1 MVWASREV
9 SNSRTREV
17 GKKVTST
24 ADISK
29 KTKPQRRPL
38 RKVEDAYLWV
48 SCGGVCSFEGCNK
61 RLIESHSGDLTNA
74 GIKAH
79 IIGHAETSARH
90 EYMEEYGYTQE
101 TLEDVSNLMLMCYY
115 HSKLIDDEH
124 TQEQYPPDRLFKMKE
139 DHEKKVTS
147 WADDKKKKS
156 IALIHK
162 RLGGPISDIE
172 YDGETPYILLDAV
185 EDQTVFEDF
194 TDKGWKEAVKRNIEL
209 YEKFLQKIK
218 EKDAN
223 IGEVF
228 ALSPIPLLIH
238 LGSLLTDTVPY
249 SIYQF
254 NRETQLWVSDNP
266 GSNKDLSLT
275 VSQEIKGNL
284 DLAVLISISGLV
296 KLKSAEETLGNDFD
310 FISFEVDDPGLK
322 RILYREDVVN
332 IQSKIKEGVE
342 KLLQKYD
349 YEKIH
354 LFYAGP
360 AGLAIEI
367 GRGINPNIW
376 CEVYLYQYNN
386 RTNPKYQYAL
396 TI

>member
-1 MVWASREV
+1 MSSGTEKP
-9 SNSRTREV
+9 
-17 GKKVTST
+17 KKVKPRRRQLRT
-24 ADISK
+24 A
-29 KTKPQRRPL
+29 
-38 RKVEDAYLWV
+38 EEAYLWV
-48 SCGGVCSFEGCNK
+48 ACGGVCSFEGCNK
-61 RLIESHSGDLTNA
+61 RLIESSSGDLTNA

-79 IIGHAETSARH
+79 IIGHAENSARH
-90 EYMEEYGYTQE
+90 EYMEEYGHTQD

-124 TQEQYPPDRLFKMKE
+124 TRDQFPPDKLFKMKK
-139 DHEKKVTS
+139 DHEKKVAS
-147 WADDKKKKS
+147 WSDDNKKKS

-162 RLGGPISDIE
+162 RMGGPISDIE
-172 YDGETPYILLDAV
+172 FDGEAPYILLDAV

-194 TDKGWKEAVKRNIEL
+194 TPEGWEQGKKRNVEL
-209 YEKFLQKIK
+209 YSDFLQKIK
-218 EKDAN
+218 EKDAEV
-223 IGEVF
+223 GEVF
-228 ALSPIPLLIH
+228 PLSPIPLLIH

-266 GSNKDLSLT
+266 GTNKDLSLT
-275 VSQEIKGNL
+275 VLQEIKENEE
-284 DLAVLISISGLV
+284 LAVLVSVSGIV
-296 KLKSAEETLGNDFD
+296 KLKSVEETLENDFD

-332 IQSKIKEGVE
+332 IQSKIKNDVE

-349 YEKIH
+349 YERIH

-367 GRGINPNIW
+367 GRGINQNIW
-376 CEVYLYQYNN
+376 CDVCLYQYNN
-386 RTNPKYQYAL
+386 RTKPKYQYSL

>member
-1 MVWASREV
+1 M
-9 SNSRTREV
+9 
-17 GKKVTST
+17 TSST
-24 ADISK
+24 ERSK
-29 KTKPQRRPL
+29 KLKPRRRQL
-38 RKVEDAYLWV
+38 RTAEEAYLWV
-48 SCGGVCSFEGCNK
+48 ACGGVCSFEGCNK
-61 RLIESHSGDLTNA
+61 RLIESSSGDLTNA

-79 IIGHAETSARH
+79 IIGHAENSARH
-90 EYMEEYGYTQE
+90 EYMEEYGYTQG
-101 TLEDVSNLMLMCYY
+101 TLEDVPNLMLMCYY

-124 TQEQYPPDRLFKMKE
+124 TRDQFPPDKLFKMKE
-139 DHEKKVTS
+139 DHEKKVAS
-147 WADDKKKKS
+147 WSDDKKKKS

-162 RLGGPISDIE
+162 RMGGPISDIE
-172 YDGETPYILLDAV
+172 FDGEAPYILLDAV

-194 TDKGWKEAVKRNIEL
+194 TLEGWEQGKNRNVEL
-209 YEKFLQKIK
+209 YSQFLQKIK
-218 EKDAN
+218 EKEAEV
-223 IGEVF
+223 GEVF
-228 ALSPIPLLIH
+228 PLSPIPLLIH

-266 GSNKDLSLT
+266 DTNKDLKLT
-275 VSQEIKGNL
+275 VSQEIKESEE
-284 DLAVLISISGLV
+284 LAVLVSVSGIV
-296 KLKSAEETLGNDFD
+296 KLKSVEDTLGNFD

-332 IQSKIKEGVE
+332 IQSKIKDDVE

-376 CEVYLYQYNN
+376 SEVYLYQYNN
-386 RTNPKYQYAL
+386 RTKPKYQYAL

>member
-1 MVWASREV
+1 MT
-9 SNSRTREV
+9 SN
-17 GKKVTST
+17 
-24 ADISK
+24 ADVSK
-29 KTKPQRRPL
+29 KTTPQRRPL

-48 SCGGVCSFEGCNK
+48 ACGGVCSFEECNK
-61 RLIESHSGDLTNA
+61 RLIESFSGDLTNA

-124 TQEQYPPDRLFKMKE
+124 TREQFPPDRLFKMKE
-139 DHEKKVTS
+139 DHEKKVAS
-147 WADDKKKKS
+147 WSDDKKKKS

-194 TDKGWKEAVKRNIEL
+194 TNKGWKEGVKRNIEL
-209 YEKFLQKIK
+209 YEQFLQKIK

-254 NRETQLWVSDNP
+254 NRETQLWVSNNP
-266 GSNKDLSLT
+266 GSDKNFTLT
-275 VSQEIKGNL
+275 VSKEIKENL
-284 DLAVLISISGLV
+284 ELAVLISVSGLV
-296 KLKSAEETLGNDFD
+296 RLKSVEETLGNDFD

-322 RILYREDVVN
+322 RILYKEDVVN

-376 CEVYLYQYNN
+376 CEVYVYQYNN

>member
-1 MVWASREV
+1 MTSSSERP
-9 SNSRTREV
+9 
-17 GKKVTST
+17 KKVKPRRRQLRT
-24 ADISK
+24 A
-29 KTKPQRRPL
+29 
-38 RKVEDAYLWV
+38 EEAYLWV
-48 SCGGVCSFEGCNK
+48 ACGGVCSFEGCNK
-61 RLIESHSGDLTNA
+61 RLIESSSGDLTNA

-79 IIGHAETSARH
+79 IIGHAENSARH
-90 EYMEEYGYTQE
+90 EYMEEYGYIQE

-124 TQEQYPPDRLFKMKE
+124 TRDQFPPDKLFKMKK
-139 DHEKKVTS
+139 DHEKKVAS
-147 WADDKKKKS
+147 WSDDKKKKS

-162 RLGGPISDIE
+162 RIGGPINDIE
-172 YDGETPYILLDAV
+172 FDGDAPHILLDAV

-194 TDKGWKEAVKRNIEL
+194 TIEGWEQGKKRNVDL
-209 YEKFLQKIK
+209 YSHFLQKIK
-218 EKDAN
+218 EKDAEV
-223 IGEVF
+223 GEVYP
-228 ALSPIPLLIH
+228 LSPIPLLIH

-254 NRETQLWVSDNP
+254 NRETQLWVSDNS
-266 GSNKDLSLT
+266 GTNKDLSLT
-275 VSQEIKGNL
+275 VSQQIKENQE
-284 DLAVLISISGLV
+284 LAVLVSVSGIV
-296 KLKSAEETLGNDFD
+296 KLKSVEEILGNDFD

-332 IQSKIKEGVE
+332 IQSKIKDDVE
-342 KLLQKYD
+342 KLFQKYD

-386 RTNPKYQYAL
+386 RKKPKYQYAL
-396 TI
+396 TV

>member
-1 MVWASREV
+1 MTSSSEKP
-9 SNSRTREV
+9 
-17 GKKVTST
+17 KKVKPRRRQLRT
-24 ADISK
+24 A
-29 KTKPQRRPL
+29 
-38 RKVEDAYLWV
+38 EEAYLWV
-48 SCGGVCSFEGCNK
+48 ACGGVCSFEGCNK
-61 RLIESHSGDLTNA
+61 RLIESSSGDLTNA

-79 IIGHAETSARH
+79 IIGHAENSARH
-90 EYMEEYGYTQE
+90 EYMEKYEYTQE

-124 TQEQYPPDRLFKMKE
+124 TRDQFPPDKLFKMKK
-139 DHEKKVTS
+139 DHEKKVAS
-147 WADDKKKKS
+147 WSDDKKKKS

-162 RLGGPISDIE
+162 RMGGPISDIE
-172 YDGETPYILLDAV
+172 FDGEAPYILLDAV

-194 TDKGWKEAVKRNIEL
+194 TLEGWEQGKKRNVEL
-209 YEKFLQKIK
+209 YSHFLHKIK
-218 EKDAN
+218 EKDADV
-223 IGEVF
+223 GEVF
-228 ALSPIPLLIH
+228 PLSPIPLLIH

-254 NRETQLWVSDNP
+254 NRERQLWVSDNP
-266 GSNKDLSLT
+266 GTNKDLTLT
-275 VSQEIKGNL
+275 VSQEIKENE
-284 DLAVLISISGLV
+284 DLAVLVSVSGIV
-296 KLKSAEETLGNDFD
+296 KVKSVEETLGIDFD
-310 FISFEVDDPGLK
+310 FISFEVDDPDLK
-322 RILYREDVVN
+322 RILYREDVGN
-332 IQSKIKEGVE
+332 IQSKIKGDVE

-386 RTNPKYQYAL
+386 RTKPKYQYAL

>member
-1 MVWASREV
+1 MTSSRDKP
-9 SNSRTREV
+9 
-17 GKKVTST
+17 KKVKPRRRQLRT
-24 ADISK
+24 A
-29 KTKPQRRPL
+29 
-38 RKVEDAYLWV
+38 EEAYLWV
-48 SCGGVCSFEGCNK
+48 ACGGVCSFEGCNK
-61 RLIESHSGDLTNA
+61 RLIESSSGDLTNA

-79 IIGHAETSARH
+79 IIGHAENSARH

-101 TLEDVSNLMLMCYY
+101 TLEDVTNLMLMCYY

-124 TQEQYPPDRLFKMKE
+124 TRDQFPPDILFKMKK
-139 DHEKKVTS
+139 DHEKRVAS
-147 WADDKKKKS
+147 WSDDKKKKS

-162 RLGGPISDIE
+162 RIGAPISDIE
-172 YDGETPYILLDAV
+172 FDGEAPYILLDAV
-185 EDQTVFEDF
+185 EDQTIFEGF
-194 TDKGWKEAVKRNIEL
+194 TLEGWEQGKKRNVEL
-209 YEKFLQKIK
+209 YSHFLQKIK
-218 EKDAN
+218 EKEAEV
-223 IGEVF
+223 GEVF
-228 ALSPIPLLIH
+228 PLSPIPLLIH

-266 GSNKDLSLT
+266 GTNKGISLT
-275 VSQEIKGNL
+275 VSQEIKENEE
-284 DLAVLISISGLV
+284 LAVLVSVSGIV
-296 KLKSAEETLGNDFD
+296 KLKSVEEILGDDFD
-310 FISFEVDDPGLK
+310 FISFEVDDPSLK

-332 IQSKIKEGVE
+332 IQSKIKDDVE

-349 YEKIH
+349 YKKIH

-367 GRGINPNIW
+367 GRGINQNIW

-386 RTNPKYQYAL
+386 RTKPKYQYAL

>member
-1 MVWASREV
+1 MVWTSR
-9 SNSRTREV
+9 RYDHRGTRAE
-17 GKKVTST
+17 GKKLTSS
-24 ADISK
+24 AEQSK
-29 KTKPQRRPL
+29 NVKPKRRQH

-48 SCGGVCSFEGCNK
+48 VCGGICSFEGCNK
-61 RLIESHSGDLTNA
+61 RLIESFSGDLTNA

-101 TLEDVSNLMLMCYY
+101 SLEDVSNLMLMCYY

-124 TQEQYPPDRLFKMKE
+124 TREQFPPERLFKMKE
-139 DHEKKVTS
+139 DHEKKVAS
-147 WADDKKKKS
+147 WSDNKKKKS

-172 YDGETPYILLDAV
+172 YGGEAPHILLDAV

-194 TDKGWKEAVKRNIEL
+194 TNEGWKEGVKRNIEL
-209 YEKFLQKIK
+209 YKKFLQKIK

-223 IGEVF
+223 VGEVF

-266 GSNKDLSLT
+266 GSNKELSLT
-275 VSQEIKGNL
+275 VSQGIKGNL
-284 DLAVLISISGLV
+284 ELAVLVSVSGLV
-296 KLKSAEETLGNDFD
+296 KLESVEETLGNDFD

-322 RILYREDVVN
+322 RIIYREDVVD
-332 IQSKIKEGVE
+332 IQCRIKDDVE
-342 KLLQKYD
+342 KLLQKYN

-386 RTNPKYQYAL
+386 RAKPKYQYAL